1 MFLMGRVGFRHG
13 RLSYMP
19 KSDEVINIH
28 EAKTHLSR
36 IIEQVLASGEP
47 VTIARAGKPVVV
59 VSAHPESRAAR
70 RKLGVLRGKV
80 RLPEDLGARDA
91 EIERM
96 FEGER
101 R

>member
-1 MFLMGRVGFRHG
+1 MT
-13 RLSYMP
+13 
-19 KSDEVINIH
+19 KSNQSINVH

-47 VTIARAGKPVVV
+47 VTISRAGKPVVL
-59 VSAHPESRAAR
+59 VSPHPESRPAR

-80 RLPEDLGARDA
+80 QLPKDLSARDA

-96 FEGER
+96 FEGGVR
-101 R
+101 

>member
-1 MFLMGRVGFRHG
+1 MT
-13 RLSYMP
+13 
-19 KSDEVINIH
+19 KSNETINVH

-47 VTIARAGKPVVV
+47 VTISRAGKPVVV
-59 VSAHPESRAAR
+59 VSAHPESRPVR

-96 FEGER
+96 FEDETR
-101 R
+101 